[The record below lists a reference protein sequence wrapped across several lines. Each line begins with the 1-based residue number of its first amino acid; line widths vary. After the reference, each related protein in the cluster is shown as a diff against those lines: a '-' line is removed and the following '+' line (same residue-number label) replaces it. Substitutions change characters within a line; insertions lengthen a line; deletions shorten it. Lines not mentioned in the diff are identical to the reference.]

1 MIMDRRLKLYQC
13 DVTEDCEFIT
23 VLVVAES
30 EEDARKQIEEMDWSC
45 FMGVYI
51 IEIKDVNGHKIIV
64 Q

>member
-1 MIMDRRLKLYQC
+1 MNKRLKLYQC
-13 DVTEDCEFIT
+13 DVIEDCEFIT

-30 EEDARKQIEEMDWSC
+30 EEGARQQIEEMDWSC

-51 IEIKDVNGHKIIV
+51 IEIKDINGHEIIV